1 MIRLETTVAY
11 TVKEVAEKLGKTD
24 TTVRNYIKSGKLRAQ
39 KVGRSFYITD
49 RDLTVMLTGEKPET
63 R

>member
-11 TVKEVAEKLGKTD
+11 TVKEVAQGLGKTE
-24 TTVRNYIKSGKLRAQ
+24 TTIRNYIKSGKLRAQ
-39 KVGRSFYITD
+39 KVGNQWYISD
-49 RDLTVMLTGEKPET
+49 RDLTLLVTGEKPEA